1 MTTSPLHQSQPDE
14 GGRSEE
20 RLCRGFRW
28 MGQPFEHCEDCG
40 RDLREH
46 DGLAWHDRSASLFS
60 AETVVIPFAEAMRRI
75 PMFAYLVT
83 PINKP
88 EGPYRYEAAV
98 TA

>member
-1 MTTSPLHQSQPDE
+1 MQSDSSSHQPDPD
-14 GGRSEE
+14 RDEE
-20 RLCRGFRW
+20 TPCRGFRW

-46 DGLAWHDRSASLFS
+46 EGLAWHDRSASPFS
-60 AETVVIPFAEAMRRI
+60 AETVVVQFAEAMRRI

-88 EGPYRYEAAV
+88 EGPYRYEAV
-98 TA
+98 TS